1 MLNLL
6 IFGGGNTCLEIIN
19 YLKDISKS
27 SKKKFNIIGIVDP
40 KKIDKKNIEDST
52 KKIKHYFNLKSVN
65 FDKKKNF
72 CYYYIR

>member
-27 SKKKFNIIGIVDP
+27 SKKKFNRIGIVDP
-40 KKIDKKNIEDST
+40 KKLIEKILKILQKKLNI
-52 KKIKHYFNLKSVN
+52 IL
-65 FDKKKNF
+65 
-72 CYYYIR
+72 I